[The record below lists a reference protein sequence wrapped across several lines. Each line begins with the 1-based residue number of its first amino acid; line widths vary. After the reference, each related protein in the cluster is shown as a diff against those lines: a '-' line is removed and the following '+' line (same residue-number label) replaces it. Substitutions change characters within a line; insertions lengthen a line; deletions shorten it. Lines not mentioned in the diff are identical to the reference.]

1 MNLNFRGSSRVIAL
15 LLQMLGLAMLPSA
28 IVALIYHEKTM
39 TFIFQGIA
47 VVLVFIGALMWR
59 VIKPSPVMF
68 KIRDGLL
75 VVFVCWIISGLA
87 GSLPYIFSGYAGGIV
102 NAIFESFSGLTTTGA
117 TTVSDVEAL
126 PKSLLFWRAFSQWL
140 GGFGVVL
147 IPIAVLPRL
156 GIEGSV
162 IVRAEMSGTRVNRV
176 APKLSDTARRMFLI
190 FAFWTA
196 LETVMLMFG
205 GLSLFD
211 AVTHSFTTMSTGGFT
226 NYNDNLGHFGS
237 TYVYCVFSFF
247 MLVAGIDVTTQ
258 AKLFAGKI
266 SEILTDP
273 ELRYS
278 FFFFGSSTLLP
289 VVYLIAYGAAPA
301 SFRTLASSA
310 FHVLATLSTAG
321 FYSAEFDLWPIFPK
335 MIMLFLMFIG
345 GCISSTAGGIKVFRV
360 MIFLKIIKRGIR
372 VRLHPNAVIDMN
384 IGNHKITRGVA
395 NAVTGFILLYVGLV
409 AFGTAVLTL
418 SGVDNPSAFVSV
430 LACIGNIGPALSI
443 GGSNLTYDI
452 FSDPIKLFLCLYMLA
467 GRLELTAVV
476 VMFSRHFW
484 NPDLSR

>member
-1 MNLNFRGSSRVIAL
+1 MNLNFRGSSRVIAI
-15 LLQMLGLAMLPSA
+15 LLQLMGIAMIPSA
-28 IVALIYHEKTM
+28 VVAAIYHEKAM
-39 TFIFQGIA
+39 LFIFQGIA
-47 VVLVFIGALMWR
+47 VVLFFIGAAMWKF
-59 VIKPSPVMF
+59 IKPSPIMF
-68 KIRDGLL
+68 KIRDGLF
-75 VVFVCWIISGLA
+75 VVFICWIISGLA

-102 NAIFESFSGLTTTGA
+102 NAVFESFSGITTTGA
-117 TTVSDVEAL
+117 TTISDVEAL
-126 PKSLLFWRAFSQWL
+126 PRSILFWRAFSQWF

-156 GIEGSV
+156 GLEGSV

-190 FAFWTA
+190 FSFWTG
-196 LETVMLMFG
+196 LETVMLLLG
-205 GLSLFD
+205 GLSFFD
-211 AVTHSFTTMSTGGFT
+211 ALTHSFTTMSTGGFT
-226 NYNDNLGHFGS
+226 NYNDNLGHFGN

-266 SEILTDP
+266 GEMVRDT
-273 ELRYS
+273 ELKYY
-278 FFFFGSSTLLP
+278 FFFFGSSTFLI

-301 SFRTLASSA
+301 SFRTVASSA

-321 FYSAEFDLWPIFPK
+321 FYSAEFDLWPLFPK
-335 MIMLFLMFIG
+335 MILLFLMFVG

-360 MIFLKIIKRGIR
+360 MIFLKMIKRGIR

-384 IGNHKITRGVA
+384 VGNNKVSRSVATGVA
-395 NAVTGFILLYVGLV
+395 GFVLLYVGLV
-409 AFGTAVLTL
+409 ALGTVVLTL

-443 GGSNLTYDI
+443 GGSNLTYNL
-452 FSDPIKLFLCLYMLA
+452 FAAPIKLFLCLYMLA

-484 NPDLSR
+484 NPNLSK